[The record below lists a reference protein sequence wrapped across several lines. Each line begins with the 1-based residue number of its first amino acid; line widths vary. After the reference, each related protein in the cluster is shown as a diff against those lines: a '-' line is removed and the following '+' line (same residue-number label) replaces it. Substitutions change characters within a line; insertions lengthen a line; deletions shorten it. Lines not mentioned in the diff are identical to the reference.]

1 VYLDLLYNGDSL
13 ILIQETYLQEST
25 LMDKLE
31 LQQMGDPTQMVVLIL
46 LRCPVVVQCHQLSL
60 SQIFLEIRQV
70 EAETGNKEDKPIYLL
85 SSAELGNLPPKLS
98 PIVLLVLEVLPLQF
112 LLLVILL
119 PTLMLRK
126 LGGL

>member
-1 VYLDLLYNGDSL
+1 
-13 ILIQETYLQEST
+13 
-25 LMDKLE
+25 
-31 LQQMGDPTQMVVLIL
+31 MGDPTQMVVLIL